1 MSFLDILLQT
11 PIFQGVSK
19 ANLTTHLEKYNI
31 EFLKFQPG
39 DTIITQGDEA
49 THVKF
54 LISGRCVKST
64 TNKAQSFRVR
74 EYFDAP
80 YLIAGNYIFG
90 METRSIL
97 EVSAETNVGVMQIAK
112 EDFLEI
118 LRKDTIFTINYL
130 NFLSLYSQSTYNT
143 LLTASTGDEAERF
156 IVWALLLTRKKSA
169 EIVFEVTVTKL
180 AGLLGYSAEKL
191 TEVLEQLKAQDVVD
205 YSETEIKILDRRRLL
220 EILHVDE

>member
-31 EFLKFQPG
+31 EFLKYQPG
-39 DTIITQGDEA
+39 DTIIRQGDEA

-54 LISGRCVKST
+54 LISGRCVKTT
-64 TNKAQSFRVR
+64 TNKAESFRVR

-97 EVSAETNVGVMQIAK
+97 EVAADTNVGVMQIAK
-112 EDFLEI
+112 EDYLEI

-130 NFLSLYSQSTYNT
+130 NFLSLYSQSMYNT
-143 LLTASTGDEAERF
+143 LLTTSTGDEAERF

-191 TEVLEQLKAQDVVD
+191 TEVLEQLKAKDVVD

-220 EILHVDE
+220 EILQVEE

>member
-19 ANLTTHLEKYNI
+19 ANLTSHLEKYNI

-39 DTIITQGDEA
+39 DVIIAPGDTA

-54 LISGRCVKST
+54 LISGRCIKTT
-64 TNKAQSFRVR
+64 TNKLGHFRIN
-74 EYFDAP
+74 ETYEAP
-80 YLIAGNYIFG
+80 YLIAGNYVFG

-97 EVSAETNVGVMQIAK
+97 EIVAETQVGVMQIAK

-130 NFLSLYSQSTYNT
+130 NYLSLYSQSFTNT
-143 LLTASTGDEAERF
+143 MLTISTGDEAERF
-156 IVWALLLTRKKSA
+156 IVWVLLLTRKKA
-169 EIVFEVTVTKL
+169 VETTFVVGPERL
-180 AGLLGYSAEKL
+180 ATLLGYEPEKL
-191 TEVLEQLKAQDVVD
+191 RRVLDRFAAE
-205 YSETEIKILDRRRLL
+205 EILDYTETQINIHDRNRLK
-220 EILHVDE
+220 EILHVEE

>member
-31 EFLKFQPG
+31 EFLKFEPG
-39 DTIITQGDEA
+39 DAIISQGDDA

-54 LISGRCVKST
+54 LISGRCVKTT
-64 TNKAQSFRVR
+64 TNKAQSFRVK

-97 EVSAETNVGVMQIAK
+97 DIAADTNVGVMQIAK

-130 NFLSLYSQSTYNT
+130 NFLSLYSQSMYNT
-143 LLTASTGDEAERF
+143 LLTSSSGDEVERF
-156 IVWALLLTRKKSA
+156 IVWALLMTRKKSA
-169 EIVFEVTVTKL
+169 EIVFEVTIEKL

-191 TEVLEQLKAQDVVD
+191 TEVLEQLKASDVLE
-205 YSETEIKILDRRRLL
+205 YSENEIRIVDRRRLL
-220 EILHVDE
+220 EILHVEE